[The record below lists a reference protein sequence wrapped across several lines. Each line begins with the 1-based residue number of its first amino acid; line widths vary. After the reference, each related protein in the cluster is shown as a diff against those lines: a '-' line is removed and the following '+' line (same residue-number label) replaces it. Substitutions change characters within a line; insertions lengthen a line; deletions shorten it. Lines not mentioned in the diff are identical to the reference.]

1 MYNMGV
7 VSRAGAAS
15 LIAAVSMRLD
25 ILGDLLWLFLLSVAL
40 DYLTGIASAVY
51 NKKLS
56 SGAGLR
62 GIVKKTSLCF
72 VIAAALITDDL
83 ISKTAGQFGHPFS
96 TGNAI
101 AVAVT
106 TWLTI
111 NELISILENIDKMN
125 IPLPPFLMAALR
137 RLKNHTEKPNKSL
150 AGDK

>member
-1 MYNMGV
+1 MGV
-7 VSRAGAAS
+7 ILRAGAAS

-40 DYLTGIASAVY
+40 DYLTGIAAAVY
-51 NKKLS
+51 TKKLS
-56 SGAGLR
+56 SGTGLR

-72 VIAAALITDDL
+72 VIAAALLTDDL
-83 ISKTAGQFGHPFS
+83 ISKTASQFGHPFS
-96 TGNAI
+96 TGNLI

-125 IPLPPFLMAALR
+125 IPLPPFLLAALR
-137 RLKNHTEKPNKSL
+137 RLKTHTEKRSESL
-150 AGDK
+150 TADK

>member
-1 MYNMGV
+1 MGLV
-7 VSRAGAAS
+7 LRACLAS
-15 LIAAVSMRLD
+15 MIAAVSTRLD

-40 DYLTGIASAVY
+40 DYLTGIAAAIY
-51 NKKLS
+51 TKNLN

-62 GIVKKTSLCF
+62 GIVKKTGQCF

-83 ISKTAGQFGHPFS
+83 ISKTTSQFGYPFS

-125 IPLPPFLMAALR
+125 IPLPPFLLAALR
-137 RLKNHTEKPNKSL
+137 RLKNHTEESGEIN
-150 AGDK
+150 